1 MTAIPHIYKHKHE
14 GSNGLERTK
23 EAKPTE
29 VELPAEVELQEE
41 ANEPKNDV
49 SCVTDVNIGD
59 NSLSFVYSC
68 GRIQEVALPDYKGL
82 LETQRANL
90 SKDFVGEKKVRTIVK
105 DVTDSAYYDFD
116 KMLAEKASKNDVE
129 ALRRRMDGISIPAPA
144 PDNSDEIA
152 SLKNCIELLKKKIE
166 LRDGQIKEL
175 ECKLV
180 EADKCFEKFVIDNEK
195 LISELSNDHAR
206 LSNLHNTLAM
216 RCEEE
221 FEALENAIDKKPNEI
236 VIREVAKEPEVKEKT
251 CNEAFLELFNERYSL
266 ADYFFYMTSQRTYA
280 KSYHE
285 MSLYIEECRNKI
297 KEIYGT

>member
-1 MTAIPHIYKHKHE
+1 MTAIPHIYKHKH
-14 GSNGLERTK
+14 GNSKGLER
-23 EAKPTE
+23 ENANEVALQTE
-29 VELPAEVELQEE
+29 VELQKE

-49 SCVTDVNIGD
+49 SCVTDVNTGD
-59 NSLSFVYSC
+59 NSLRFVYSC
-68 GRIQEVALPDYKGL
+68 GRIQEIALPDYKGL
-82 LETQRANL
+82 LETQRENL

-129 ALRRRMDGISIPAPA
+129 ALRRRMDGISIPAPT

-180 EADKCFEKFVIDNEK
+180 EANKCFEKFVIDNEK
-195 LISELSNDHAR
+195 LVSELSNDHAR
-206 LSNLHNTLAM
+206 LSSLHNTLAM

-221 FEALENAIDKKPNEI
+221 FEQLENAIDKKPNEI

>member
-1 MTAIPHIYKHKHE
+1 MTAIPHIYKHKH
-14 GSNGLERTK
+14 GSSKGLER
-23 EAKPTE
+23 ANANE
-29 VELPAEVELQEE
+29 VELPTEVELQEE

-68 GRIQEVALPDYKGL
+68 GRIQEVALPDYKSL
-82 LETQRANL
+82 LETQRENL
-90 SKDFVGEKKVRTIVK
+90 SKDFISEKKARTIVK
-105 DVTDSAYYDFD
+105 DITDNAYYDFGNL
-116 KMLAEKASKNDVE
+116 LAEKASKNDVE
-129 ALRRRMDGISIPAPA
+129 ALRRRMDGISIPAPTA
-144 PDNSDEIA
+144 DNSEEIA

-166 LRDGQIKEL
+166 LRDGQVKEL

-195 LISELSNDHAR
+195 LISELSNGHAR
-206 LSNLHNTLAM
+206 LSNLHNTLAI

-221 FEALENAIDKKPNEI
+221 FEALENAIDKKPNEV